1 MPGNLFIITNREM
14 CFWHLSG
21 GESLNILPR
30 IAPPPKHH
38 DHSEALEDSKHSG
51 QMTSQL
57 TFYKNE
63 DKSVPLGVKPGHF
76 KPSEGPAEAPACYLT
91 VRSGWGGTQNLARAS
106 QVLRPPGYLQG
117 SGVCIISRGLN
128 QNLVLQ
134 GVLFLYESID
144 GSNESIWVK
153 FKKLI
158 AGSCKLNQVWS
169 YWRPLA
175 ET

>member
-1 MPGNLFIITNREM
+1 MCPLGTIWQCQENFSLITSRET

-21 GESLNILPR
+21 GEPLNILPR
-30 IAPPPKHH
+30 IAPPPKHR
-38 DHSEALEDSKHSG
+38 DHSAALEDSKHSG

-63 DKSVPLGVKPGHF
+63 DKSVLLRVKPGHF

-91 VRSGWGGTQNLARAS
+91 VRSSWGGTQNLAQAS

-117 SGVCIISRGLN
+117 SRVCIISRDLN

-134 GVLFLYESID
+134 GVLFLYESVD
-144 GSNESIWVK
+144 GSNEWQY
-153 FKKLI
+153 
-158 AGSCKLNQVWS
+158 GSSSRSSLREVVN
-169 YWRPLA
+169 
-175 ET
+175 